1 MLSLPLHIE
10 SYVPIFHLIFYKY
23 GRELLLVLVIFPLQ
37 QKTSKKQKR
46 YHLMTESLLFN
57 NASNRFK
64 FIMTTT
70 RGKTCGLCRRNE
82 TKTLP
87 TQKQRT
93 ADNMLL

>member
-1 MLSLPLHIE
+1 
-10 SYVPIFHLIFYKY
+10 
-23 GRELLLVLVIFPLQ
+23 
-37 QKTSKKQKR
+37 
-46 YHLMTESLLFN
+46 MTEILLFN